1 MDPSAVRR
9 MNLLFDWRSPW
20 PLLTVLFLHIGFFY
34 ALQAGLLR
42 RFAETPVMKEIIAT
56 LITPEPPKPP
66 PKIEPLKPL
75 PAIRPVTVAVAPQPA
90 ILPPAN
96 TIPSETAIM
105 LPAVIQPPPP
115 PVPFVPAPPVVA
127 PPAPVVAEP
136 APLIPPRFDAAYLN
150 NPAPAYP
157 SLARRMG
164 DQGKVMLRVN
174 VNTEGRAQD
183 VQVRTSSGFPRL
195 DETALNTVKQWR
207 FVPARQGDQPVS
219 AWVLVPIVFRL
230 EG

>member
-1 MDPSAVRR
+1 M
-9 MNLLFDWRSPW
+9 
-20 PLLTVLFLHIGFFY
+20 
-34 ALQAGLLR
+34 
-42 RFAETPVMKEIIAT
+42 
-56 LITPEPPKPP
+56 
-66 PKIEPLKPL
+66 
-75 PAIRPVTVAVAPQPA
+75 
-90 ILPPAN
+90 
-96 TIPSETAIM
+96 
-105 LPAVIQPPPP
+105 
-115 PVPFVPAPPVVA
+115 
-127 PPAPVVAEP
+127 VAEP
-136 APLIPPRFDAAYLN
+136 APLIPPRFAAAYLN